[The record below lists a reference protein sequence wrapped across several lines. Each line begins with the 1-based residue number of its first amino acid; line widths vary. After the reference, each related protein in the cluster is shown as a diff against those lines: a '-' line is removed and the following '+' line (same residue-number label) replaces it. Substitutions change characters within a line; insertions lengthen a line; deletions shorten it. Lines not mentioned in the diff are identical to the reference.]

1 MNQLSKILD
10 QKSEKIAYV
19 YMLDTIKKKIVV
31 EFHFIACDQFTIGTL
46 DDVEE
51 FDNNYPDYQTVVL
64 TDENEL
70 ILLLK
75 LMKIPEIVSHNLNNS
90 DFSKFWDF
98 SRFTLP
104 ELDNQQF
111 DKFYENWIQKSHREN
126 NMDEYGNLIFLQ
138 GLSTKWNK
146 LKYRLIVR

>member
-1 MNQLSKILD
+1 M
-10 QKSEKIAYV
+10 
-19 YMLDTIKKKIVV
+19 

-51 FDNNYPDYQTVVL
+51 FVANYPDFQTVVL
-64 TDENEL
+64 ADENEL
-70 ILLLK
+70 IMLLK
-75 LMKIPEIVSHNLNNS
+75 LIKIPEIVTHDLNNS
-90 DFSKFWDF
+90 EFSKFWDL
-98 SRFTLP
+98 SRFMLP

-111 DKFYENWIQKSHREN
+111 DKFYETWIQKSHREN
-126 NMDEYGNLIFLQ
+126 NMDEYGNFIFLQ